1 MTKVLAN
8 KVEIFQVLRNNATS
22 TVTLKRQNWVQITKH
37 FIWKTAKY
45 GLDPDLDPEPDPKL
59 FQTRIQNGIRNK

>member
-22 TVTLKRQNWVQITKH
+22 AVTLKRQNWVQNI